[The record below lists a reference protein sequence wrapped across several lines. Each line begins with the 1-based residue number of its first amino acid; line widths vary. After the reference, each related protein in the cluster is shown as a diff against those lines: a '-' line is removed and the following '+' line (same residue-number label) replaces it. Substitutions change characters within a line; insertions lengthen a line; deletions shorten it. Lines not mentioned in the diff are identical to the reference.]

1 MLSDVLTVACA
12 HPLRSLSGDKLPL
25 AYTHGPAAAAA
36 AVGPVCAVVRL
47 ARAMRADGAF
57 CRGSVEG
64 GARAATAARRVAEAP
79 VARVGPAVGS
89 RPMTAVPA
97 IGLSGAL
104 GGRTGHL
111 FV

>member
-1 MLSDVLTVACA
+1 MLTVACA

-64 GARAATAARRVAEAP
+64 GARAARRVAEAP
-79 VARVGPAVGS
+79 VARVGPVVES
-89 RPMTAVPA
+89 RPMTVVPA
-97 IGLSGAL
+97 ISLSGAL